1 MVGSALYLASLLLA
15 TTSKSP
21 SHPTTHAPS
30 HPTSSSH
37 PTSTHHAHPPSSH
50 SQQGE
55 GADTNSNRRRPLT
68 PPHNTTP
75 TPSRHLPSATS
86 RRHHRHIRA
95 STSRSSSTSAATP
108 TTSSTATFPT
118 RPPPHERRR
127 HRRNARSRAR
137 RRRILLCSAARAR
150 ARRILI
156 PTKPSTPSSPT
167 PSADPTGMAASP
179 AAPIC
184 AMPSIQTSCH
194 LGASV
199 IFSDDTGLGRAEDG
213 RGRMARQGQDRA
225 LGGWCRCD
233 VRLGCKEDG
242 ALLDVECQLP
252 RA

>member
-1 MVGSALYLASLLLA
+1 MLRRVEARREQRTTRQKTQNIPCSFPCVIGVGPKQVARRASPSSSKWSEALYTSRAFCSPPPANRPHIQRHTRHRIQLHLPIQPLL
-15 TTSKSP
+15 TTRI
-21 SHPTTHAPS
+21 
-30 HPTSSSH
+30 
-37 PTSTHHAHPPSSH
+37 HPPH
-50 SQQGE
+50 IQQRRRRRRQLRI
-55 GADTNSNRRRPLT
+55 NRRPPIT

-137 RRRILLCSAARAR
+137 RRRILRCSVVRAR

-167 PSADPTGMAASP
+167 
-179 AAPIC
+179 
-184 AMPSIQTSCH
+184 
-194 LGASV
+194 
-199 IFSDDTGLGRAEDG
+199 
-213 RGRMARQGQDRA
+213 
-225 LGGWCRCD
+225 
-233 VRLGCKEDG
+233 
-242 ALLDVECQLP
+242 
-252 RA
+252 